1 MKRLF
6 IYLKINDKKLLLRTV
21 TVHSSF
27 VGIGKLG
34 TINTSEFKK
43 LSEDLEPTSNHYAVV
58 DA

>member
-6 IYLKINDKKLLLRTV
+6 IYLKTDDKKLLLRTV

-27 VGIGKLG
+27 VGIGKNG
-34 TINTSEFKK
+34 AINTSEFKK
-43 LSEDLEPTSNHYAVV
+43 LADDLEPTSNHYAVV